1 MKGEFTAAIGMLS
14 NEKGVSP
21 EVVLEALESALV
33 SAYKRNFEETELNI
47 VARIDPTTGAPRVF
61 VEKTVVEEP
70 SQEGEISLDG
80 ARSIRA
86 DAELGDTVLEDVTPR
101 SFGRIAAQTAK
112 QHIVQKLREAERKRV
127 YDEFE
132 ARKEEILHGLVQR
145 IDQRTVI
152 MELGKT
158 EAVMPPSEQVPTE
171 RYFPGQRLRVYLV
184 EVHES
189 HKGPQLLV
197 SRTHKGMIRRL
208 FEQEIPEIFSG
219 TVEIKAIAREPGA
232 RSKVAVWAV
241 QEGID
246 PVGSCVG
253 MRGVRIQNIVNE
265 LSGEKI
271 DVIPWDPDPSVFV
284 ASALSPAQVQR
295 VDISEDEKT
304 ATVIVPERQ
313 LSLAIGR
320 EGQNARLAARLTGW
334 RIDIKSDAAVARQ
347 ELEAWAAAETTG
359 EAPSAEA
366 AGGADE
372 GVIAVGEAVPIDAEP
387 VAAALP
393 GGEAEAVS
401 AAEAAPTTR
410 KRTSTK
416 KATATED
423 GAGAEPATGKR
434 VAAKKTEAVASDEVA
449 STASK
454 RASTKKTTVADS
466 VVTSP
471 AKPTRGKRSAAEGAA
486 NGAVTAQSEMA
497 RPTRSKKAAAAE
509 TGEKPAAEKKPAT
522 RRAKATA

>member
-1 MKGEFTAAIGMLS
+1 MKGEFTSAITTLS

-33 SAYKRNFEETELNI
+33 SAYKRNFEETELNV
-47 VARIDPTTGAPRVF
+47 VARIDPGTGEPRVF
-61 VEKTVVEEP
+61 IEKTVVEEP
-70 SQEGEISLDG
+70 TDESEIGLEQ
-80 ARSIRA
+80 AKTIRA
-86 DAELGDTVLEDVTPR
+86 TAELGDTVLEDVTPR

-158 EAVMPPSEQVPTE
+158 EAIMPPSEQVPTE

-189 HKGPQLLV
+189 HKGPPLLV

-208 FEQEIPEIFSG
+208 FEQEVPEIFNG

-232 RSKVAVWAV
+232 RSKVAVSAV

-271 DVIPWDPDPSVFV
+271 DVIPWDPDPGVFV
-284 ASALSPAQVQR
+284 ASALSPAQVER
-295 VDISEDEKT
+295 VNISEEEKT

-334 RIDIKSDAAVARQ
+334 RIDIKSDAAVARA
-347 ELEAWAAAETTG
+347 ELEAWAA
-359 EAPSAEA
+359 
-366 AGGADE
+366 
-372 GVIAVGEAVPIDAEP
+372 
-387 VAAALP
+387 
-393 GGEAEAVS
+393 GGEAEAPPAEAGSDAATGDLVAQEMAEDAAPAPEAEAGAEAADS
-401 AAEAAPTTR
+401 VAEAPTGGADPEAVVKEIAEAEPTAEPALVAEAAAPAKRSRAKKVHAAGDGEVVAEAAPA
-410 KRTSTK
+410 KRSRTKRMEAVAAEAGGSVSEVAAPAKRSRAK
-416 KATATED
+416 KATTE
-423 GAGAEPATGKR
+423 EPA
-434 VAAKKTEAVASDEVA
+434 ADPEAE
-449 STASK
+449 
-454 RASTKKTTVADS
+454 
-466 VVTSP
+466 
-471 AKPTRGKRSAAEGAA
+471 AKPTR
-486 NGAVTAQSEMA
+486 
-497 RPTRSKKAAAAE
+497 
-509 TGEKPAAEKKPAT
+509 
-522 RRAKATA
+522 RRTKATA

>member
-33 SAYKRNFEETELNI
+33 SAYKRNFEDTELNI
-47 VARIDPTTGAPRVF
+47 VARIDPASGEPRVF

-70 SQEGEISLDG
+70 SDEGEISLDQ
-80 ARSIRA
+80 ARTIRA
-86 DAELGDTVLEDVTPR
+86 AAELGDTVLEDVTPR

-208 FEQEIPEIFSG
+208 FEQEVPEIFNG
-219 TVEIKAIAREPGA
+219 TVEIKNIAREPGA
-232 RSKVAVWAV
+232 RSKVAVWAI

-295 VDISEDEKT
+295 VDISEEEKT

-347 ELEAWAAAETTG
+347 ELEEWAAGG
-359 EAPSAEA
+359 EAPNAETAEA
-366 AGGADE
+366 VADE
-372 GVIAVGEAVPIDAEP
+372 AFATEVAAVADAVLVEEP
-387 VAAALP
+387 VAEKEPVATDVP
-393 GGEAEAVS
+393 GSDGETPATVE
-401 AAEAAPTTR
+401 
-410 KRTSTK
+410 
-416 KATATED
+416 TAT
-423 GAGAEPATGKR
+423 PTR
-434 VAAKKTEAVASDEVA
+434 
-449 STASK
+449 K
-454 RASTKKTTVADS
+454 RASTKKTEVDPTTVDEADPPS
-466 VVTSP
+466 RKRAS
-471 AKPTRGKRSAAEGAA
+471 AKKAETEAIA
-486 NGAVTAQSEMA
+486 DATAEDSTNGAVAAEAEPKKS
-497 RPTRSKKAAAAE
+497 TRSKKAAATDE
-509 TGEKPAAEKKPAT
+509 PAEKKPTA
-522 RRAKATA
+522 RKSKATA

>member
-1 MKGEFTAAIGMLS
+1 MKGEFTSAIATLS

-33 SAYKRNFEETELNI
+33 SAYKRNFEETELNV
-47 VARIDPTTGAPRVF
+47 VARIDPGTGEPRVF
-61 VEKTVVEEP
+61 IERTVVEDP
-70 SQEGEISLDG
+70 SEESEISLER
-80 ARSIRA
+80 AKAIRGTV
-86 DAELGDTVLEDVTPR
+86 ELGDTVLEDVTPR

-158 EAVMPPSEQVPTE
+158 EAIMPPSEQVPTE
-171 RYFPGQRLRVYLV
+171 RYFPGQRLRVFLV

-208 FEQEIPEIFSG
+208 FEQEVPEIFNG

-232 RSKVAVWAV
+232 RSKVAVAAV

-253 MRGVRIQNIVNE
+253 MRGVRIQNIVTE

-271 DVIPWDPDPSVFV
+271 DVIPWDPDPAVFV

-295 VDISEDEKT
+295 VDISDEDKT

-334 RIDIKSDAAVARQ
+334 RIDIKSDAAVARA
-347 ELEAWAAAETTG
+347 ELEAWAAGGDAE
-359 EAPSAEA
+359 EPSAEA
-366 AGGADE
+366 AAGAEAPVDTVEQEMAEDAAPALAADDADAPVAEATEALVGEDAEIPVAEAAEAPVGEVEAGIADAADAPEVGTDPLAADADPEVAASDAPATE
-372 GVIAVGEAVPIDAEP
+372 GVDVAVAEIVSEAAADPAVVSEP
-387 VAAALP
+387 VAESAPPAKRSRAKKAAAEEP
-393 GGEAEAVS
+393 EAESGADPE
-401 AAEAAPTTR
+401 AE
-410 KRTSTK
+410 
-416 KATATED
+416 
-423 GAGAEPATGKR
+423 
-434 VAAKKTEAVASDEVA
+434 
-449 STASK
+449 
-454 RASTKKTTVADS
+454 
-466 VVTSP
+466 
-471 AKPTRGKRSAAEGAA
+471 AKPTR
-486 NGAVTAQSEMA
+486 
-497 RPTRSKKAAAAE
+497 
-509 TGEKPAAEKKPAT
+509 
-522 RRAKATA
+522 RRTKATA